1 MTSLCTNCINEKLC
15 GKPVKYVINTH
26 YHFDHTANDAYFDAA
41 FMTPASVD
49 YATIPYKG
57 FSGISFPRNYPVVT
71 VQDGYPL
78 NLGSR
83 ALTIIEFPHAN
94 HTIGGIAIL
103 DPSRRI
109 LFTGDEF
116 LLPNKAD
123 LIISRRDFAD
133 NMNRVEKVRKDFD
146 VMYSGT
152 GLKDGSVFDTYYQ
165 AALYG
170 ISPDF
175 QPDSTAAAA
184 VQGRKPAAA
193 AADSRTTFYERGRV
207 RPGDATENAPEK
219 TPQGTRKTFTY
230 QGFPVSYIEPAG
242 QDGTNK

>member
-1 MTSLCTNCINEKLC
+1 MSTALSILKAFSSLLEDKFNILSLKYDKYSQKFIFMTDIQIYRQKEMTSLCTNCINEKLC

-103 DPSRRI
+103 TPPGASSSQATNFCSRI
-109 LFTGDEF
+109 KLTSSSHAGT
-116 LLPNKAD
+116 LP
-123 LIISRRDFAD
+123 
-133 NMNRVEKVRKDFD
+133 
-146 VMYSGT
+146 
-152 GLKDGSVFDTYYQ
+152 
-165 AALYG
+165 
-170 ISPDF
+170 
-175 QPDSTAAAA
+175 
-184 VQGRKPAAA
+184 
-193 AADSRTTFYERGRV
+193 TT
-207 RPGDATENAPEK
+207 
-219 TPQGTRKTFTY
+219 
-230 QGFPVSYIEPAG
+230 
-242 QDGTNK
+242 